1 MQPLN
6 KRLNNKRFYHG
17 RDADVIERTIAEGR
31 MAGKHQQTIAG
42 KEKTMDK
49 NQMYE
54 CGICYFQGIAR
65 DFTPITVSASFA
77 ALECP
82 KCLNNDTESFEEFTF
97 AEQQA
102 A

>member
-1 MQPLN
+1 
-6 KRLNNKRFYHG
+6 
-17 RDADVIERTIAEGR
+17 
-31 MAGKHQQTIAG
+31 
-42 KEKTMDK
+42 MDK

-82 KCLNNDTESFEEFTF
+82 KRLNNDTESFEEFTF